1 MFRYLQLFWYYPS
14 FFVLLYI
21 YTIIF
26 QKKVK
31 LVIIDQFYV
40 NVKKITTK
48 IFDNFNFQ

>member
-14 FFVLLYI
+14 FFALIYI

-31 LVIIDQFYV
+31 LIVIEQFYV
-40 NVKKITTK
+40 NVKNITTK
-48 IFDNFNFQ
+48 IISKFNF